1 MPFPAAFGLPA
12 LPAHPPPVPCLL
24 SSALPAPFIIKP
36 SPCSCSCSSPH
47 PILLSPAS
55 PSSPAAATGRHSRFG
70 PHLISPSSPA
80 CPPTS
85 LSACA
90 RLGSSF
96 FSWPHYLA
104 VPDARCTCCCTSLW
118 PTSGTRRLA
127 CCLCATVCRQC
138 AAPPVPLHNICLP
151 AAAVCFVT

>member
-12 LPAHPPPVPCLL
+12 LPAHPPPLPWVL

-36 SPCSCSCSSPH
+36 SPCSYSSA
-47 PILLSPAS
+47 LLAS
-55 PSSPAAATGRHSRFG
+55 APVSGR
-70 PHLISPSSPA
+70 P
-80 CPPTS
+80 
-85 LSACA
+85 
-90 RLGSSF
+90 F
-96 FSWPHYLA
+96 FPGHYLA

-138 AAPPVPLHNICLP
+138 AAPPVPLHNICLS
-151 AAAVCFVT
+151 AAVCFVT